1 MKKAVFWLGV
11 AVLVVGIVLFSYAY
25 MTIQNI
31 NATAIRFMG
40 SFLDPQVE
48 SQLFQAQIL
57 QSVGLGLL
65 ALGVIMLLYGVF
77 VK

>member
-11 AVLVVGIVLFSYAY
+11 AVLVVGIVVFSYAY

-40 SFLDPQVE
+40 SFLNPNVE
-48 SQLFQAQIL
+48 SQLFLAQIL

-65 ALGVIMLLYGVF
+65 ALGAIILLYGVF
-77 VK
+77 S

>member
-11 AVLVVGIVLFSYAY
+11 AVLVVGIVVFSYAY

-40 SFLDPQVE
+40 SFLNPNFE
-48 SQLFQAQIL
+48 SQLFLAQIL

-65 ALGVIMLLYGVF
+65 ALGAIILLYGVF
-77 VK
+77 S